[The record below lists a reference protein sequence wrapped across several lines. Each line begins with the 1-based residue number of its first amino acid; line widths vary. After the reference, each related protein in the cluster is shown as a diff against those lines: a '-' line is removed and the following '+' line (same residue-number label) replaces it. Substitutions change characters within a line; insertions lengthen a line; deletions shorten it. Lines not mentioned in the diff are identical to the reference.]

1 MSIVLYTD
9 RYMVRALPRGAR
21 ERASSSRLY
30 VADEVASAAD
40 ERLRELQKEESELG
54 DRRFSTR
61 GDFPDVDKLYDRLN
75 RRIATVKREV
85 ALDAVR
91 RLPRCGDVT
100 ARFSRYAGCSCPC
113 SPGVVLSR
121 PVYLE
126 VGGVTRQVDFWVET
140 LPRVE
145 IKSA

>member
-1 MSIVLYTD
+1 MTTAPRVA
-9 RYMVRALPRGAR
+9 RPVLPRQHDQPPAT
-21 ERASSSRLY
+21 
-30 VADEVASAAD
+30 V
-40 ERLRELQKEESELG
+40 
-54 DRRFSTR
+54 
-61 GDFPDVDKLYDRLN
+61 DRLN

-145 IKSA
+145 VKSA